1 MLIMTTQSSLRF
13 VTINLLSDL
22 RVSLI
27 FPCNG
32 SIKDLQAS
40 KHIKSSDAM
49 DLEHVDTTHN
59 FRARSGLG
67 WYTP

>member
-13 VTINLLSDL
+13 VTTNLLSDR
-22 RVSLI
+22 RV

-40 KHIKSSDAM
+40 KDIKSSDAM

>member
-1 MLIMTTQSSLRF
+1 MLMMTTQSSLRF
-13 VTINLLSDL
+13 VTINLLSDR
-22 RVSLI
+22 RV